1 MIDEQVR
8 ERVLNA
14 ADRLYYGR
22 GIQSVG
28 MDELRRASG
37 VSLKGLYGVFPS
49 KAAIVLEVLD
59 RRHALWNTGVTNRVA
74 RADTPRAKLLAV
86 YDYLSDWFS
95 DDTFRGCGFINA
107 FAELG
112 SISPQVAE
120 RARKHKVGFQS
131 FVARLVAD
139 DAVDP
144 ARGVPLHSQVSA
156 VLRSRITDGSLPA
169 GSLLPTEAELT
180 ERFGIS
186 RSVVR
191 QALLALTG
199 EGLVL
204 RGRGRGS
211 VVAPRVAASGSAHVL
226 VEPRLVIR

>member
-8 ERVLNA
+8 ERVLKA

-59 RRHALWNTGVTNRVA
+59 RRHALWNTGVSDRVA
-74 RADTPRAKLLAV
+74 RAENPRAKLLAI

-112 SISPQVAE
+112 SISPEIAE
-120 RARKHKVGFQS
+120 RARQHKAGFQS

-139 DAVDP
+139 AGADPNLAPQLSILAEGAQTTAAIAGTPEAAVHARRAAEILIDA
-144 ARGVPLHSQVSA
+144 AMIAGATSA
-156 VLRSRITDGSLPA
+156 SESSA
-169 GSLLPTEAELT
+169 AEAE
-180 ERFGIS
+180 
-186 RSVVR
+186 
-191 QALLALTG
+191 A
-199 EGLVL
+199 
-204 RGRGRGS
+204 
-211 VVAPRVAASGSAHVL
+211 
-226 VEPRLVIR
+226 

>member
-59 RRHALWNTGVTNRVA
+59 RRHALWDKGVTGRVA
-74 RADTPRAKLLAV
+74 RAETPRAKLLAI

-112 SISPQVAE
+112 SISPEVAE
-120 RARKHKVGFQS
+120 RARQHKAGFQS

-139 DAVDP
+139 AGADPNLAPQLSILAEGAQTTAAIAGTPEAAVHARRAAEILIDA
-144 ARGVPLHSQVSA
+144 AMIAGATSA
-156 VLRSRITDGSLPA
+156 SESSA
-169 GSLLPTEAELT
+169 AEAKAE
-180 ERFGIS
+180 
-186 RSVVR
+186 
-191 QALLALTG
+191 A
-199 EGLVL
+199 
-204 RGRGRGS
+204 
-211 VVAPRVAASGSAHVL
+211 
-226 VEPRLVIR
+226 

>member
-1 MIDEQVR
+1 MIDEEVR

-59 RRHALWNTGVTNRVA
+59 RRHALWNTGVSDRVA
-74 RADTPRAKLLAV
+74 RAENPRAKLLAI

-112 SISPQVAE
+112 SISPEIAE
-120 RARKHKVGFQS
+120 RARQHKAGFQS

-139 DAVDP
+139 AGADPDLAPQLSILAEGAQTTAAIAGTPEAAVHARRAAEILIDA
-144 ARGVPLHSQVSA
+144 AMIAGVTSA
-156 VLRSRITDGSLPA
+156 SESSA
-169 GSLLPTEAELT
+169 AEAKAE
-180 ERFGIS
+180 
-186 RSVVR
+186 
-191 QALLALTG
+191 A
-199 EGLVL
+199 
-204 RGRGRGS
+204 
-211 VVAPRVAASGSAHVL
+211 
-226 VEPRLVIR
+226 

>member
-59 RRHALWNTGVTNRVA
+59 RRHALWNTGLTDRVA
-74 RADTPRAKLLAV
+74 RAGTPRAKLLAI

-112 SISPQVAE
+112 SISPEIAE
-120 RARKHKVGFQS
+120 RARQHKAGFQS
-131 FVARLVAD
+131 FVARLVSVAGAD
-139 DAVDP
+139 PNLAPQLSILAEGAQTTAAIAGTPEAAVHARRAAEILIDA
-144 ARGVPLHSQVSA
+144 AMIAGATSA
-156 VLRSRITDGSLPA
+156 SESSAAEAKA
-169 GSLLPTEAELT
+169 GA
-180 ERFGIS
+180 
-186 RSVVR
+186 
-191 QALLALTG
+191 
-199 EGLVL
+199 
-204 RGRGRGS
+204 
-211 VVAPRVAASGSAHVL
+211 
-226 VEPRLVIR
+226 

>member
-1 MIDEQVR
+1 MIDEEVR

-49 KAAIVLEVLD
+49 KATIVLEVLD
-59 RRHALWNTGVTNRVA
+59 RRHTLWNTGVTDRVA
-74 RADTPRAKLLAV
+74 RAETPRAKLLAI

-112 SISPQVAE
+112 SISPEVAE
-120 RARKHKVGFQS
+120 RAREHKSGFQS
-131 FVARLVAD
+131 YVARLVAD
-139 DAVDP
+139 AGADPHLAPQLSILAEGAQTTAAIAGTPEAAVHARRAAEILIDAAMIAGATSASESAP
-144 ARGVPLHSQVSA
+144 A
-156 VLRSRITDGSLPA
+156 
-169 GSLLPTEAELT
+169 EA
-180 ERFGIS
+180 
-186 RSVVR
+186 
-191 QALLALTG
+191 
-199 EGLVL
+199 
-204 RGRGRGS
+204 
-211 VVAPRVAASGSAHVL
+211 
-226 VEPRLVIR
+226 

>member
-59 RRHALWNTGVTNRVA
+59 RRHAMWNTGVTDRVA
-74 RADTPRAKLLAV
+74 RAETPRAKLLAI
-86 YDYLSDWFS
+86 YDYLADWFS

-112 SISPQVAE
+112 SISPEVAA
-120 RARKHKVGFQS
+120 RARDHKSGFQS
-131 FVARLVAD
+131 YVARLVAD
-139 DAVDP
+139 AGAHQDLAPQLSILAEGAQTTAAIAGTPEAAVHARRAAEILIDAAMIAGGTSASESPP
-144 ARGVPLHSQVSA
+144 A
-156 VLRSRITDGSLPA
+156 
-169 GSLLPTEAELT
+169 EA
-180 ERFGIS
+180 
-186 RSVVR
+186 
-191 QALLALTG
+191 
-199 EGLVL
+199 
-204 RGRGRGS
+204 
-211 VVAPRVAASGSAHVL
+211 
-226 VEPRLVIR
+226 

>member
-59 RRHALWNTGVTNRVA
+59 RRHAMWNTGVTERVA
-74 RADTPRAKLLAV
+74 RAETPRAKLLAI
-86 YDYLSDWFS
+86 YDYLADWFS

-112 SISPQVAE
+112 SISPEVAE
-120 RARKHKVGFQS
+120 RARDHKSGFQS
-131 FVARLVAD
+131 YVARLVAD
-139 DAVDP
+139 AGAHQDLAPQLSILAEGAQTTAAIAGTPEAAVHARRAAEILIDAAMIAGGTSASESPP
-144 ARGVPLHSQVSA
+144 A
-156 VLRSRITDGSLPA
+156 
-169 GSLLPTEAELT
+169 EA
-180 ERFGIS
+180 
-186 RSVVR
+186 
-191 QALLALTG
+191 
-199 EGLVL
+199 
-204 RGRGRGS
+204 
-211 VVAPRVAASGSAHVL
+211 
-226 VEPRLVIR
+226 

>member
-1 MIDEQVR
+1 MIDERVR

-59 RRHALWNTGVTNRVA
+59 RRHALWNTGVTDRVA
-74 RADTPRAKLLAV
+74 RAETPRAKLLAI

-112 SISPQVAE
+112 SISPEVAE
-120 RARKHKVGFQS
+120 RAREHKAGFQS

-139 DAVDP
+139 AGADPDLAPQLSILAEGAQTTAAIAGTPEAAVHARRAAEILIDAAMIAGATSVSESPP
-144 ARGVPLHSQVSA
+144 A
-156 VLRSRITDGSLPA
+156 
-169 GSLLPTEAELT
+169 EA
-180 ERFGIS
+180 
-186 RSVVR
+186 
-191 QALLALTG
+191 
-199 EGLVL
+199 
-204 RGRGRGS
+204 
-211 VVAPRVAASGSAHVL
+211 
-226 VEPRLVIR
+226 

>member
-8 ERVLNA
+8 ERVLKA

-59 RRHALWNTGVTNRVA
+59 RRHALWNTGVTDRVA
-74 RADTPRAKLLAV
+74 RVETPRAKLLAI

-112 SISPQVAE
+112 SISPEIAE
-120 RARKHKVGFQS
+120 RARQHKAGFQS
-131 FVARLVAD
+131 FVSRLVAGAGAD
-139 DAVDP
+139 PNLAPQLSILAEGAQTTAAIAGTPEAAVHARRAAEILIDAAMIVGVTSASESPP
-144 ARGVPLHSQVSA
+144 A
-156 VLRSRITDGSLPA
+156 
-169 GSLLPTEAELT
+169 EA
-180 ERFGIS
+180 
-186 RSVVR
+186 
-191 QALLALTG
+191 
-199 EGLVL
+199 
-204 RGRGRGS
+204 
-211 VVAPRVAASGSAHVL
+211 
-226 VEPRLVIR
+226 

>member
-1 MIDEQVR
+1 MIDERVR

-59 RRHALWNTGVTNRVA
+59 RRHALWNTGVTDRVA
-74 RADTPRAKLLAV
+74 RSETPRAKLLAI

-112 SISPQVAE
+112 SISPEVAE
-120 RARKHKVGFQS
+120 RAREHKAGFQS

-139 DAVDP
+139 AGADPDLAPQLSILAEGAQTTAAIAGTPEAAVHARRAAEILIDAAMIAGATSVSESPP
-144 ARGVPLHSQVSA
+144 A
-156 VLRSRITDGSLPA
+156 
-169 GSLLPTEAELT
+169 EA
-180 ERFGIS
+180 
-186 RSVVR
+186 
-191 QALLALTG
+191 
-199 EGLVL
+199 
-204 RGRGRGS
+204 
-211 VVAPRVAASGSAHVL
+211 
-226 VEPRLVIR
+226 

>member
-59 RRHALWNTGVTNRVA
+59 RRHALWNTGVTDRVA
-74 RADTPRAKLLAV
+74 RAENPRAKLLAI

-112 SISPQVAE
+112 SISPEVAE
-120 RARKHKVGFQS
+120 RARQHKAGFQS

-139 DAVDP
+139 AGADPDLAPQLSILAEGAQTTAAIAGTPEAAVHARRAAEILIDAGMIAG
-144 ARGVPLHSQVSA
+144 ARSA
-156 VLRSRITDGSLPA
+156 SESA
-169 GSLLPTEAELT
+169 AAEAE
-180 ERFGIS
+180 
-186 RSVVR
+186 
-191 QALLALTG
+191 A
-199 EGLVL
+199 
-204 RGRGRGS
+204 
-211 VVAPRVAASGSAHVL
+211 
-226 VEPRLVIR
+226 

>member
-1 MIDEQVR
+1 MIDEEVR

-59 RRHALWNTGVTNRVA
+59 RRHALWNTGVTDRVA
-74 RADTPRAKLLAV
+74 RAENPRAKLLAI

-112 SISPQVAE
+112 SISPEIAE
-120 RARKHKVGFQS
+120 RARQHKAGFQS

-139 DAVDP
+139 AGADPDLAPQLSILAEGAQTTAAIAGTPEAAVHARRAAEILIDA
-144 ARGVPLHSQVSA
+144 AMIERATSA
-156 VLRSRITDGSLPA
+156 SESSA
-169 GSLLPTEAELT
+169 AEAKAEAKA
-180 ERFGIS
+180 E
-186 RSVVR
+186 
-191 QALLALTG
+191 A
-199 EGLVL
+199 
-204 RGRGRGS
+204 
-211 VVAPRVAASGSAHVL
+211 
-226 VEPRLVIR
+226 

>member
-1 MIDEQVR
+1 MIDGEVR

-59 RRHALWNTGVTNRVA
+59 RRHALWNTGVSDRVA
-74 RADTPRAKLLAV
+74 RAENPRAKLLAI

-112 SISPQVAE
+112 SISPEIAE
-120 RARKHKVGFQS
+120 RARQHKAGFQS

-139 DAVDP
+139 AGADPNLAPQLSILAEGAQTTAAIAGTPEAAVHARRAAEILIDA
-144 ARGVPLHSQVSA
+144 AMIAGATSA
-156 VLRSRITDGSLPA
+156 SESSA
-169 GSLLPTEAELT
+169 AEAE
-180 ERFGIS
+180 
-186 RSVVR
+186 
-191 QALLALTG
+191 A
-199 EGLVL
+199 
-204 RGRGRGS
+204 
-211 VVAPRVAASGSAHVL
+211 
-226 VEPRLVIR
+226 

>member
-1 MIDEQVR
+1 MMDERVR

-59 RRHALWNTGVTNRVA
+59 RRHALWNTGVTDRVA
-74 RADTPRAKLLAV
+74 RAETPRAKLLAI

-112 SISPQVAE
+112 SISPEVAE
-120 RARKHKVGFQS
+120 RARQHKAGFQS

-139 DAVDP
+139 AGADPDLAPQLSILAEGAQTTAAIAGTPEAAVHARRAAEILIDAGMIAG
-144 ARGVPLHSQVSA
+144 ARSA
-156 VLRSRITDGSLPA
+156 SESA
-169 GSLLPTEAELT
+169 AAEAE
-180 ERFGIS
+180 
-186 RSVVR
+186 
-191 QALLALTG
+191 A
-199 EGLVL
+199 
-204 RGRGRGS
+204 
-211 VVAPRVAASGSAHVL
+211 
-226 VEPRLVIR
+226 

>member
-1 MIDEQVR
+1 MIDEEVR

-59 RRHALWNTGVTNRVA
+59 RRHALWNTGVSDRVA
-74 RADTPRAKLLAV
+74 RADNPRAKLLAI

-112 SISPQVAE
+112 SISPEIAE
-120 RARKHKVGFQS
+120 RARQHKAGFQS

-139 DAVDP
+139 AGADPNLAPQLSILAEGAQTTAAIAGTPEAAVHARRAAEILIDA
-144 ARGVPLHSQVSA
+144 AMIERATSA
-156 VLRSRITDGSLPA
+156 SESSA
-169 GSLLPTEAELT
+169 AEAKAEAKA
-180 ERFGIS
+180 E
-186 RSVVR
+186 
-191 QALLALTG
+191 A
-199 EGLVL
+199 
-204 RGRGRGS
+204 
-211 VVAPRVAASGSAHVL
+211 
-226 VEPRLVIR
+226 